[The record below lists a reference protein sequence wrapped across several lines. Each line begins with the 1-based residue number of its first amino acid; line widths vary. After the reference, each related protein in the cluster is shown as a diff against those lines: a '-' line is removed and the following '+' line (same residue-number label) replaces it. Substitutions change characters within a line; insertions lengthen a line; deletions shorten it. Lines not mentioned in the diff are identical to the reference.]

1 MNPTRE
7 QIPVSKFRFEDISPG
22 TKTRLELVVD
32 CLPDGQP
39 LVFSTLILR
48 GKCAG
53 KTFLTTGGV
62 HGDEYEGPVAIQ
74 DVFDELDPQLLK
86 GTFVAIPILNTP
98 AFTAATREGGWDHQN
113 LARIFPGS
121 PAGTV
126 SERIAHAFSTYI
138 VGQADFYADLHAG
151 GNGYRIK
158 RFAGY
163 QIVDSQSNAVQRAA
177 AIAWGFDLV
186 WGTGGLPGRSLS
198 AARER
203 GVPAIYV
210 EMPGEGRC
218 RPIDR
223 AHAQKGLRNL
233 LAYLDMVPGDF
244 PTAPPQFCF
253 ETGTVG
259 SGHLQVDYPS
269 PTSGLFVPAVEVWD
283 SVVKGQSLGQI
294 RHPDGTVLADVP
306 SDHAGRVLF
315 LRTQPRVFAGDCLVF
330 VLEVPIS

>member
-1 MNPTRE
+1 MNQTRK
-7 QIPVSKFRFEDISPG
+7 QVPVSEFRIEDVSPG

-39 LVFSTLILR
+39 LVFSTLIVR
-48 GKCAG
+48 GNRPG
-53 KTFLTTGGV
+53 KTFLATGGV

-74 DVFDELDPQLLK
+74 DLFDELDPQSLG

-121 PAGTV
+121 PTGTI
-126 SERIAHAFSTYI
+126 SERIAHAFSTHI
-138 VGQADFYADLHAG
+138 VGKADFYADLHAG
-151 GNGYRIK
+151 GNSNQIK

-163 QIVDSQSNAVQRAA
+163 QIVDSKLNEVQRAA

-186 WGTGGLPGRSLS
+186 WGTVGLPGRSLS

-218 RPIDR
+218 RPVDR
-223 AHAQKGLRNL
+223 SQARQGLRNL
-233 LAYLDMVPGDF
+233 LAFLEMMPGNF
-244 PTAPPQFCF
+244 PATPPEFCF
-253 ETGTVG
+253 ETKTEGA
-259 SGHLQVDYPS
+259 GHLQVDHPS
-269 PTSGLFVPAVEVWD
+269 PSSGLFVPAVEVWE
-283 SVVKGQSLGQI
+283 SVEVGQSLGQI
-294 RHPDGTVLADVP
+294 RHPDGTVLADVL
-306 SDHAGRVLF
+306 SARAGRVLF
-315 LRTQPRVFAGDCLVF
+315 MRTLPRVFAGDFLAF
-330 VLEVPIS
+330 VLTLPEK